1 MKILNLHIEA
11 FRNLKDFTIDF
22 TPEGTNAEGEPV
34 QFNSHAVIGQNGTG
48 KSNLIEAIIM
58 IFRDLDLRNKPP
70 FAYTLQYEIRGR
82 IVEIKALANET
93 PSVRVDGKKSSA
105 TAVSKD
111 ENGLLPKN
119 VFAYYSGKND
129 RIEELF
135 HRHQKKF
142 YDDLLSNETIPLRRL
157 FLCRNVHSQFV
168 LLAYLI
174 DNDPEVKRV
183 LQYLGIQDL
192 ESVLFSLKRPYWF
205 GSNPSEAVLK
215 NGDNRFWYARG
226 KVRDFLDKLWQFSL
240 APIDCEESRTID
252 FRDRKEKFELLYLFL
267 PDEDALH
274 SLAEAFEDE
283 AIHEPLPVVFFKY
296 LESTYISDLIDQ
308 VTIKVRH
315 MDTDGEICFREL
327 SEGEQQL
334 LTVLGLMRLTREE
347 ETLFLLDEP
356 DTHLNPIWK
365 LRYFD
370 DIKQVIGQDG
380 SSQILITTHDPLM
393 IGSLKKEQV
402 RILNRTDDAIIAA
415 TPIEDPQGMG
425 VSGLLKSDMFGL
437 RSTLDQPT
445 QKLLNDRNRLIAK
458 AGKETL
464 SPSEKEQLE
473 KLRVRLDDLGFMY
486 ESRDPMYQFFI
497 EKMYEA
503 RKTPIE
509 EIFSKKE
516 LEEQEILAEK
526 ILRQMVKKEKQKG
539 ISNLAKQLDDGEQ
552 PCAEL

>member
-1 MKILNLHIEA
+1 MRILNLHIEA
-11 FRNLKDFTIDF
+11 FRNLKNFTIDF

-34 QFNSHAVIGQNGTG
+34 RFNSHAVIGQNGTG

-58 IFRDLDLRNKPP
+58 IFRDLDLRIKPP
-70 FAYTLQYEIRGR
+70 FAYNLQYEIRGR
-82 IVEIKALANET
+82 IVEIEALANET
-93 PSVRVDGKKSSA
+93 PSVTVDGKKSSA
-105 TAVSKD
+105 TAVSTD

-174 DNDPEVKRV
+174 DDDPEVKRV
-183 LQYLGIQDL
+183 LGDLGIRDL

-205 GSNPSEAVLK
+205 GSNPSEAILK
-215 NGDNRFWYARG
+215 NGDSRFWYARG
-226 KVRDFLDKLWQFSL
+226 KVRDFLDKLWQFAV

-274 SLAEAFEDE
+274 SLAGSFENEA
-283 AIHEPLPVVFFKY
+283 AMEPLPVIFFKY

-315 MDTDGEICFREL
+315 INTDGEICFREL

-370 DIKQVIGQDG
+370 DIKQVIGKDG

-393 IGSLKKEQV
+393 IGSLRKEQV
-402 RILNRTDDAIIAA
+402 RILRRDREAILVEE
-415 TPIEDPQGMG
+415 PDQHPQGMG
-425 VSGLLKSDMFGL
+425 VAGLLKSDLFGL
-437 RSTLDQPT
+437 RSTI
-445 QKLLNDRNRLIAK
+445 DR
-458 AGKETL
+458 ETL
-464 SPSEKEQLE
+464 
-473 KLRVRLDDLGFMY
+473 RRLDKRNYLFAMGQARTKIQDAELSNLSEELSELGFA
-486 ESRDPMYQFFI
+486 SDFKDPYFALFVQKMARHTQFH
-497 EKMYEA
+497 KPSL
-503 RKTPIE
+503 TP
-509 EIFSKKE
+509 
-516 LEEQEILAEK
+516 EEQARQDALADEIIDEILK
-526 ILRQMVKKEKQKG
+526 
-539 ISNLAKQLDDGEQ
+539 DDTQ
-552 PCAEL
+552 

>member
-1 MKILNLHIEA
+1 MRINSLYIKE
-11 FRNLKDFTIDF
+11 FRNLREFSIDF
-22 TPEGTNAEGEPV
+22 VSEGTNAEGTKV
-34 QFNSHAVIGQNGTG
+34 TFNSHAIIGQNGSG
-48 KSNLIEAIIM
+48 KSNLLEAIIM
-58 IFRDLDLRNKPP
+58 IFRDLDLKNKPP
-70 FAYTLQYEIRGR
+70 FAYRISYEIRNNH
-82 IVEIKALANET
+82 VEVEADANET
-93 PSVRVDGKKSSA
+93 PAITVNGKKSSA
-105 TAVSKD
+105 TALSKD

-142 YDDLLSNETIPLRRL
+142 YDDLLSDETMPLRRL

-183 LQYLGIQDL
+183 LSDLGIEDL

-205 GSNPSEAVLK
+205 GSNPSEAIIK

-226 KVRDFLDKLWQFSL
+226 KVRDFLDKLWQYAV
-240 APIDCEESRTID
+240 APIDCEESRTVD

-267 PDEDALH
+267 PDENALH
-274 SLAEAFEDE
+274 GLANSFADE
-283 AIHEPLPVVFFKY
+283 ATTEPTAVTFFKY
-296 LESTYISDLIDQ
+296 LESTYISDLIDE
-308 VTIKVRH
+308 VRIKVKH
-315 MDTDGEICFREL
+315 KNTEGDISFREL

-334 LTVLGLMRLTREE
+334 LTVLGLMRLTKEE

-370 DIKQVIGQDG
+370 DIKNVIGKDS
-380 SSQILITTHDPLM
+380 SSQIIITTHDPLM

-402 RILNRTDDAIIAA
+402 RILNRDDGFVVANE
-415 TPIEDPQGMG
+415 PSEDPQGMG

-437 RSTLDQPT
+437 RSTLDNPT
-445 QKLLNDRNRLIAK
+445 QELLKERNSLVAK

-464 SPSEKEQLE
+464 PPTERARLE
-473 KLRVRLDDLGFMY
+473 KLRVHLDDLGFMY
-486 ESRDPMYQFFI
+486 ESRDPMYQLFI

-503 RKTPIE
+503 RSVPLE
-509 EIFSKKE
+509 DMFSKAE
-516 LEEQEILAEK
+516 LDEQEKLAEK
-526 ILRQMVKKEKQKG
+526 ILKEMVKQDKQSQ
-539 ISNLAKQLDDGEQ
+539 ISEIAKNLNIDEA
-552 PCAEL
+552 

>member
-1 MKILNLHIEA
+1 M
-11 FRNLKDFTIDF
+11 R
-22 TPEGTNAEGEPV
+22 
-34 QFNSHAVIGQNGTG
+34 FNSHAVIGQNGTG
-48 KSNLIEAIIM
+48 KSNLIEAVIM

-82 IVEIKALANET
+82 IVEIEALANET
-93 PSVRVDGKKSSA
+93 PSVRVDGRKSSA
-105 TAVSKD
+105 TAVSTD

-174 DNDPEVKRV
+174 DDDPEVKRV
-183 LQYLGIQDL
+183 LGDLGIRDL

-205 GSNPSEAVLK
+205 GSNPSEAILK
-215 NGDNRFWYARG
+215 NGDSRFWYARG
-226 KVRDFLDKLWQFSL
+226 KVRDFLDKLWQFAV

-252 FRDRKEKFELLYLFL
+252 FRDGKEKFELLYLFL

-274 SLAEAFEDE
+274 SLAGSFENEA
-283 AIHEPLPVVFFKY
+283 AMEPLPVIFFKY

-315 MDTDGEICFREL
+315 INTDGEICFREL

-370 DIKQVIGQDG
+370 DIKQVIGKDG

-393 IGSLKKEQV
+393 IGSLRKEQV
-402 RILNRTDDAIIAA
+402 RILRRDREAILVEE
-415 TPIEDPQGMG
+415 PDQHPQGMG
-425 VSGLLKSDMFGL
+425 VAGLLKSDLFGL
-437 RSTLDQPT
+437 RSTI
-445 QKLLNDRNRLIAK
+445 DR
-458 AGKETL
+458 ETL
-464 SPSEKEQLE
+464 
-473 KLRVRLDDLGFMY
+473 RRLDKRNYLFAMGQARTKIQDAELSNLSEELSELGFA
-486 ESRDPMYQFFI
+486 SDFKDPYFALFVQKMARHTQFH
-497 EKMYEA
+497 KPSL
-503 RKTPIE
+503 TP
-509 EIFSKKE
+509 
-516 LEEQEILAEK
+516 EEQARQDALADEIIDEILK
-526 ILRQMVKKEKQKG
+526 
-539 ISNLAKQLDDGEQ
+539 DDTQ
-552 PCAEL
+552 

>member
-1 MKILNLHIEA
+1 MKILHLHIEA
-11 FRNLKDFTIDF
+11 FRNLKDFTIAF
-22 TPEGTNAEGEPV
+22 TPEGTNAEDEPV
-34 QFNSHAVIGQNGTG
+34 RFSSHAIIGQNGTG

-58 IFRDLDLRNKPP
+58 IFRDLDLRDKPS

-82 IVEIKALANET
+82 IVDIKALANET
-93 PSVRVDGKKSSA
+93 PSVTVDGKKSSA

-142 YDDLLSNETIPLRRL
+142 YDDLLSSETIPLRRL

-174 DNDPEVKRV
+174 DNDSQVKRV
-183 LQYLGIQDL
+183 LGDLGIQDL

-205 GSNPSEAVLK
+205 GSNPSEAILK

-226 KVRDFLDKLWQFSL
+226 KVRDFLDKLWQFAV
-240 APIDCEESRTID
+240 APIDSEESRTID

-274 SLAEAFEDE
+274 SLAGSFESEATC
-283 AIHEPLPVVFFKY
+283 EPLPVIFFKY

-308 VTIKVRH
+308 VTIKVKH
-315 MDTDGEICFREL
+315 INTDGDICFREL

-370 DIKQVIGQDG
+370 DIEQVLGKDT

-402 RILNRTDDAIIAA
+402 RVLNRSDDVINAA

-437 RSTLDQPT
+437 RSTLDEPT

-464 SPSEKEQLE
+464 SAGEKERLE

-503 RKTPIE
+503 RRTPIE
-509 EIFSKKE
+509 ELFSKVE

-526 ILRQMVKKEKQKG
+526 ILKEMVKKEKQKS
-539 ISNLAKQLDDGEQ
+539 ISDLAKQLDDGEES
-552 PCAEL
+552 CEE